1 MNELISLD
9 CVSGTVI
16 SLHKCESLIDS
27 PKLDVVNKIF
37 GLNNNYQGML
47 SLQVLVQQ
55 PWFNRH
61 CAFLG
66 MKDVPSSASTL
77 KNATPQ
83 LKNCWY

>member
-1 MNELISLD
+1 
-9 CVSGTVI
+9 
-16 SLHKCESLIDS
+16 
-27 PKLDVVNKIF
+27 
-37 GLNNNYQGML
+37 LNNNYQGTL

-55 PWFNRH
+55 PWFSRH

-83 LKNCWY
+83 LKNCWYYYFSLSLFRFIVKKKKN